1 MRDTASECLHA
12 DADPCGCLTLTDSG
26 PANILHH
33 PHAFTPSDAH
43 AFSDTDTDT
52 SPDV

>member
-1 MRDTASECLHA
+1 MRDTASECLHP

-26 PANILHH
+26 PANTLHH
-33 PHAFTPSDAH
+33 PHAFTASDAR
-43 AFSDTDTDT
+43 AFSDTDT